1 MINQERRRKVEQDRV
16 TRAVQQSQQG
26 KWTTWE
32 DVMQRSL
39 TWSDMWKMSPL
50 RLAFAIRSVYDQL
63 PSRDNLQKWGL
74 VDDTK
79 CGLCGGTETLH
90 HVLSN
95 CTYALANGRYTWRH
109 NQVLREVCEAA
120 KAAVSKAN
128 SRTIANQRK
137 IYFLRE
143 GFAHLCKKRCQTPRR
158 DILAEANDWTIAADL
173 EGMRHYPQV
182 LIESGKR
189 PDLVLVSSSTDAII
203 LVELTVPWED
213 RLQYSNA
220 LKADKY
226 ADLSMDL
233 EAKGYR
239 TDLFPIEVGARGVVG
254 RSTYALLAKIG
265 LSSRERKKAMTRMS
279 EVAEAASFWIWHMRS
294 QKKS

>member
-1 MINQERRRKVEQDRV
+1 M
-16 TRAVQQSQQG
+16 
-26 KWTTWE
+26 
-32 DVMQRSL
+32 
-39 TWSDMWKMSPL
+39 
-50 RLAFAIRSVYDQL
+50 
-63 PSRDNLQKWGL
+63 
-74 VDDTK
+74 
-79 CGLCGGTETLH
+79 
-90 HVLSN
+90 
-95 CTYALANGRYTWRH
+95 
-109 NQVLREVCEAA
+109 CEAA

-137 IYFLRE
+137 IS
-143 GFAHLCKKRCQTPRR
+143 FAHLCRKRCQTHRR
-158 DILAEANDWTIAADL
+158 DILVEAHDWTVAADL
-173 EGMRHYPQV
+173 EGMRHYPQM

-226 ADLSMDL
+226 ANLSMDL

-239 TDLFPIEVGARGVVG
+239 TDLFPIEVGARVGVG
-254 RSTYALLAKIG
+254 RSTYAFLAKIG

-279 EVAEAASFWIWHMRS
+279 EAAEAASFWIWHMRS
-294 QKKS
+294 QKQS

>member
-1 MINQERRRKVEQDRV
+1 
-16 TRAVQQSQQG
+16 
-26 KWTTWE
+26 
-32 DVMQRSL
+32 
-39 TWSDMWKMSPL
+39 MSPL
-50 RLAFAIRSVYDQL
+50 RLAFAIRPVYDQL
-63 PSRDNLQKWGL
+63 PSRENLQKWGL
-74 VDDTK
+74 VEDTK

-95 CTYALANGRYTWRH
+95 CTYTLANGRYTWRH

-137 IYFLRE
+137 IYFLSE
-143 GFAHLCKKRCQTPRR
+143 GFAHLCMSNSQARHSCRGKRLDCRSLPRR
-158 DILAEANDWTIAADL
+158 DEALSPGVD
-173 EGMRHYPQV
+173 R
-182 LIESGKR
+182 KCKK

-239 TDLFPIEVGARGVVG
+239 TDLFPVEVGARGVVG
-254 RSTYALLAKIG
+254 RSTYAFLAKIG

-279 EVAEAASFWIWHMRS
+279 EAAEAASFWIWHMRS

>member
-1 MINQERRRKVEQDRV
+1 M
-16 TRAVQQSQQG
+16 
-26 KWTTWE
+26 
-32 DVMQRSL
+32 
-39 TWSDMWKMSPL
+39 
-50 RLAFAIRSVYDQL
+50 
-63 PSRDNLQKWGL
+63 
-74 VDDTK
+74 
-79 CGLCGGTETLH
+79 
-90 HVLSN
+90 
-95 CTYALANGRYTWRH
+95 
-109 NQVLREVCEAA
+109 CEAA

-128 SRTIANQRK
+128 LRTIANQRK

-143 GFAHLCKKRCQTPRR
+143 GFPHLCRKRCQTLRQ
-158 DILAEANDWTIAADL
+158 DILAEANDWTVAAGL

-189 PDLVLVSSSTDAII
+189 PDLVLVSSTDAII

-220 LKADKY
+220 FKADKY

-239 TDLFPIEVGARGVVG
+239 TDLFPIEVGARDIVG
-254 RSTYALLAKIG
+254 RSTYAFLAKIG
-265 LSSRERKKAMTRMS
+265 LSSHERKKAITRMY
-279 EVAEAASFWIWHMRS
+279 EAAEAASFWIWHMRS